1 MSNAVNFYVFAI
13 FMLNITKSQKLIKF
27 CFLNQFSGQFFSPED
42 MIFGYILSKFC
53 AGFLKICRIELT
65 FISKVSA
72 CFERIL
78 FESHFDKNFFPKKS
92 RITGRKFRCVK
103 VEIWTSISI
112 EFVWNFRFLKKVF
125 SGIGIF
131 GDDRMEHMV
140 GGFPWCLL
148 LIL

>member
-1 MSNAVNFYVFAI
+1 MNF
-13 FMLNITKSQKLIKF
+13 S
-27 CFLNQFSGQFFSPED
+27 
-42 MIFGYILSKFC
+42 
-53 AGFLKICRIELT
+53 AGFLKICKIELA

-78 FESHFDKNFFPKKS
+78 FESHFDKNFCPKKS

-103 VEIWTSISI
+103 VENRTSIFEI
-112 EFVWNFRFLKKVF
+112 NVWNLKFLKKVF

-140 GGFPWCLL
+140 GGFPWYLL
-148 LIL
+148 RIL